1 MVRAPSRCLSNVL
14 VAKPL
19 LLAKLALLAIGVL
32 AFFTEVLLAQPIA
45 EPLQESITEEGLVE
59 RLSNLV

>member
-1 MVRAPSRCLSNVL
+1 M
-14 VAKPL
+14 AKPL